1 MFDLFKKVVT
11 DTHKAVG
18 SIMGAKE
25 HFSSAINA
33 ATQKPAPTLSITVK
47 K

>member
-1 MFDLFKKVVT
+1 MFDLFKKAIV

-25 HFSSAINA
+25 HFSSAIKT
-33 ATQKPAPTLSITVK
+33 ATQQPAPTLSITVK